1 MNGLRLDTL
10 PPMRSFIDRGGQWV
24 AGQVALFAAWAVALA
39 TFRVSL
45 PVWVVVTGAVLGL
58 VGSALGLA
66 GLRGLGP
73 SLTPYPEPR
82 RGAQLVETGVY
93 GLVRHPIYGGIGI
106 VGNRSRFAGR
116 LDPGRN
122 HRARVAR
129 VLPSQGGRRG
139 APARRR
145 LAGIRDVP
153 AARAGGIGALAPV
166 RTVA

>member
-82 RGAQLVETGVY
+82 SGAQLVETGVY

-106 VGNRSRFAGR
+106 AGTGLGLLVGSIPAAIIGLVLLGFFRVKAAGEERR
-116 LDPGRN
+116 L
-122 HRARVAR
+122 VAAW
-129 VLPSQGGRRG
+129 PEY
-139 APARRR
+139 ATYRRR
-145 LAGIRDVP
+145 VRAALVP
-153 AARAGGIGALAPV
+153 WLL
-166 RTVA
+166 